1 MIETPV
7 EIAVTSASDDRRARL
22 RELALLF
29 LRLGTVAFGGPAAH
43 IAMMEDE
50 VVRRRRWISHEEF
63 LDMIGACNLI
73 PGPNSTEMAIHIGHR
88 RAGFVGL
95 AVAGTFFIVPA
106 VAITIV
112 VAWAYVRFGS
122 MPQVAGALYG
132 IKPVIIAVVLQA
144 LWRLWASAAR
154 SRWLIVVTLMATVAA
169 LIGYDEMAILF
180 AAGLIMIALYL
191 IANPARSR
199 GGVTTNAIAALPVLP
214 ATIST
219 IETAA
224 VTSSAVRTSAVA
236 GAASIAGAAAA
247 PFGLSLMFWTFVKI
261 GAVLFGSGY
270 VLLAFLQADF
280 VDQLHWLTRGQLLDA
295 VAVGQFTP
303 GPVFCTATF
312 VGYLL
317 GSTTG
322 AIVATIGIFLP
333 AFVFVAIS
341 GPLLPR
347 LRRSPIAGAFLDG
360 VNAAS
365 LALMIAVTWDL
376 SREAI
381 VDTTTVVLALVSAV
395 ALIRFRLNSV
405 WLIVAGGIV
414 GAAFVSFHR

>member
-7 EIAVTSASDDRRARL
+7 DSAAPIVSDDRRTRL
-22 RELALLF
+22 WELAMLF
-29 LRLGTVAFGGPAAH
+29 LRLGTIAFGGPAAH

-50 VVRRRRWISHEEF
+50 VVRRRGWISHEEF
-63 LDMIGACNLI
+63 LDMVGACNLI

-88 RAGFVGL
+88 RASFTGL
-95 AVAGTFFIVPA
+95 AVAGACFIVPA

-132 IKPVIIAVVLQA
+132 IKPVIIAVVVQA
-144 LWRLWASAAR
+144 LWRLWPRAAR
-154 SRWLIVVTLMATVAA
+154 TRSLIAITIAATAAA
-169 LIGYDEMAILF
+169 LLGFNEIAILF
-180 AAGLIMIALYL
+180 AAGLITIGAA
-191 IANPARSR
+191 IVANPPRLRDGFAAPSIIAMPAAPA
-199 GGVTTNAIAALPVLP
+199 VTTAVASAATV
-214 ATIST
+214 
-219 IETAA
+219 A
-224 VTSSAVRTSAVA
+224 VT
-236 GAASIAGAAAA
+236 AAA
-247 PFGLSLMFWTFVKI
+247 PFSLGAMFLIFLKI

-280 VDQLHWLTRGQLLDA
+280 VDRLHWLTRGQLLDA

-312 VGYLL
+312 IGYLL

-322 AIVATIGIFLP
+322 SLVATVGIFIP
-333 AFVFVAIS
+333 AFLFVAIS

-376 SREAI
+376 SREAMI
-381 VDTTTVVLALVSAV
+381 DATTVVLAILGAIT
-395 ALIRFRLNSV
+395 LIRFRLNSV
-405 WLIVAGGIV
+405 WLILVGGIV
-414 GAAFVSFHR
+414 GALVSSAPRL

>member
-7 EIAVTSASDDRRARL
+7 ELEAPIVPDDRGTRL
-22 RELALLF
+22 RELAVLF

-50 VVRRRRWISHEEF
+50 VVRRRRWVSHEAF
-63 LDMIGACNLI
+63 LDMIDACNLI

-95 AVAGTFFIVPA
+95 AVAGTCFVVPA
-106 VAITIV
+106 VAITIAI
-112 VAWAYVRFGS
+112 AWAYVRFGS

-132 IKPVIIAVVLQA
+132 IKPVIIAVVVQA
-144 LWRLWASAAR
+144 LWRLWPSAAR
-154 SRWLIVVTLMATVAA
+154 TPRLVFITLAATAAA
-169 LIGYDEMAILF
+169 LLGFDEIAILF
-180 AAGLIMIALYL
+180 ATGLITVALYFVDNRAQPGDGVAVGAVAT
-191 IANPARSR
+191 IPALPAHAS
-199 GGVTTNAIAALPVLP
+199 AIARATAL
-214 ATIST
+214 
-219 IETAA
+219 
-224 VTSSAVRTSAVA
+224 A
-236 GAASIAGAAAA
+236 GAAVA
-247 PFGLSLMFWTFVKI
+247 PFSLGTMFLLFVKI

-270 VLLAFLQADF
+270 VLIAFLQADF
-280 VDQLHWLTRGQLLDA
+280 VDRLHWLTRGQLLDA

-312 VGYLL
+312 IGYLL

-322 AIVATIGIFLP
+322 SLVATIGIFLP
-333 AFVFVAIS
+333 AFIFVAIS

-376 SREAI
+376 GREAI
-381 VDTTTVVLALVSAV
+381 IDLTTVTLAILGAIG
-395 ALIRFRLNSV
+395 LIRFRLNSA
-405 WLIVAGGIV
+405 WLVLAGGLI
-414 GAAFVSFHR
+414 GALLVNYQR

>member
-7 EIAVTSASDDRRARL
+7 ELEAPIVPDDRGTRL
-22 RELALLF
+22 RELAVLF

-50 VVRRRRWISHEEF
+50 VVRRRRWVSHEAF
-63 LDMIGACNLI
+63 LDMIDACNLI

-95 AVAGTFFIVPA
+95 AVAGTCFVVSA
-106 VAITIV
+106 VAITIAI
-112 VAWAYVRFGS
+112 AWAYVRFGS

-132 IKPVIIAVVLQA
+132 IKPVIIAVVVQA
-144 LWRLWASAAR
+144 LWRLWPSAAR
-154 SRWLIVVTLMATVAA
+154 TPRLVFITLAATAAA
-169 LIGYDEMAILF
+169 LLGFDEIAILF
-180 AAGLIMIALYL
+180 ATGLITVALYFVDNRAQPGDGVAVGAVAT
-191 IANPARSR
+191 IPALPAHAS
-199 GGVTTNAIAALPVLP
+199 AIARATAL
-214 ATIST
+214 
-219 IETAA
+219 
-224 VTSSAVRTSAVA
+224 A
-236 GAASIAGAAAA
+236 GAAVA
-247 PFGLSLMFWTFVKI
+247 PFSLGTMFLLFVKI

-270 VLLAFLQADF
+270 VLIAFLQADF
-280 VDQLHWLTRGQLLDA
+280 VDRLHWLTRGQLLDA

-312 VGYLL
+312 IGYLL

-322 AIVATIGIFLP
+322 SLVATIGIFLP
-333 AFVFVAIS
+333 AFIFVAIS

-376 SREAI
+376 GREAI
-381 VDTTTVVLALVSAV
+381 IDLTTVTLAILGAIG
-395 ALIRFRLNSV
+395 LIRFRLNSA
-405 WLIVAGGIV
+405 WLVLAGGLI
-414 GAAFVSFHR
+414 GALLVNYQR

>member
-1 MIETPV
+1 MIEKPV
-7 EIAVTSASDDRRARL
+7 EIEAAIAPEDRVTRL

-29 LRLGTVAFGGPAAH
+29 LKLGTVAFGGPAAH

-50 VVRRRRWISHEEF
+50 VVHRRGWITHEAF
-63 LDMIGACNLI
+63 LDMVGACNLI

-88 RAGFVGL
+88 RAGFAGL
-95 AVAGTFFIVPA
+95 AVAGACFIVPA
-106 VAITIV
+106 VAITIAI
-112 VAWAYVRFGS
+112 AWAYVRFGS

-132 IKPVIIAVVLQA
+132 IKPVIIAVVVQA
-144 LWRLWASAAR
+144 LWRLWPSAAR
-154 SRWLIVVTLMATVAA
+154 TPMLIAVTLAATVAA
-169 LIGYDEMAILF
+169 LIGFNEIAILF
-180 AAGLIMIALYL
+180 AAGALTIAVALA
-191 IANPARSR
+191 ANPRR
-199 GGVTTNAIAALPVLP
+199 RRDLT
-214 ATIST
+214 
-219 IETAA
+219 
-224 VTSSAVRTSAVA
+224 
-236 GAASIAGAAAA
+236 AASIIATPLASPARKTVTTAAATLATTVGAAAA
-247 PFGLSLMFWTFVKI
+247 PFSLGAMFLVFAKI

-280 VDQLHWLTRGQLLDA
+280 VDRLHWLTRSQLLDA

-312 VGYLL
+312 IGYLL
-317 GSTTG
+317 GKTTG
-322 AIVATIGIFLP
+322 SLVATVGIFLP

-347 LRRSPIAGAFLDG
+347 LRQSPIAGAFLDG

-376 SREAI
+376 GRAAI
-381 VDTTTVVLALVSAV
+381 VDTTTVVLAILSAL

-405 WLIVAGGIV
+405 WLIIAGGIV
-414 GAAFVSFHR
+414 GAIVSSAPSF